1 MEQFLSCDWGTTAF
15 RLRLIKGESLNILA
29 EQSTKQGISNTH
41 ELWKQSAKS
50 ENERLAFYLNII
62 REHIGAIGQKL
73 SASLDEVPVILSGMA
88 SSTVGMVDVSYK
100 EIPFSIDGSDLKVH
114 TIEANDHFK
123 HTIFIISGVRTDDDV
138 MRGEETKLVGCTAD
152 DTTENQV
159 YIFPGTH
166 PKHVE
171 VKDGK
176 AIAFKTF
183 ITGELFDLLS
193 KKSILTVSV
202 EEGKD
207 LQQANNL
214 QYFEKGVRDSEG
226 SNLLHSCF
234 LVRTNQVFN
243 KFSKQEN
250 YFYLSGL
257 LIGSQLRDLQ
267 NTPSAGL
274 TVVGN
279 ETLTPYYIA
288 ALRVIG
294 LANASQEPET
304 VNADEALIR
313 GQYKV
318 YKYLVNK

>member
-1 MEQFLSCDWGTTAF
+1 MEKFLSCDWGTTAF
-15 RLRLIKGESLNILA
+15 RLRLIEGESLSIIA

-50 ENERLAFYLNII
+50 EDERLAFYLNII
-62 REHIGAIGQKL
+62 QEHIAAIEQKL
-73 SASLDEVPVILSGMA
+73 STSLNDVPLLVSGMA
-88 SSTVGMVDVSYK
+88 SSTVGMVDVPYK
-100 EIPFSIDGSDLKVH
+100 EIPFLIDGSDLKVH
-114 TIEANDHFK
+114 TIEANNHFK
-123 HTIFIISGVRTDDDV
+123 HKILIVSGVRTDDDV
-138 MRGEETKLVGCTAD
+138 MRGEETKLVGCTSD
-152 DTTENQV
+152 DSSENHI

-193 KKSILTVSV
+193 KKSILAVSV

-214 QYFEKGVRDSEG
+214 QYFGKGVNDSKG
-226 SNLLHSCF
+226 SNLLHNCF

-243 KFSKQEN
+243 KLNKQEN

-257 LIGSQLRDLQ
+257 LIGTQLRDLQ
-267 NTPSAGL
+267 NTASAGL

-279 ETLTPYYIA
+279 DTLTPYYLA
-288 ALRVIG
+288 ALRVISVSG
-294 LANASQEPET
+294 AGTDPKTMS
-304 VNADEALIR
+304 ADEALIR

-318 YKYLVNK
+318 YKQLVNK

>member
-1 MEQFLSCDWGTTAF
+1 MEKFLSCDWGTTAF
-15 RLRLIKGESLNILA
+15 RLRLVEDENLNIIA

-50 ENERLAFYLNII
+50 KDERLAFYLNII
-62 REHIGAIGQKL
+62 REHISAIEQKL
-73 SASLDEVPVILSGMA
+73 NTSLDEVPLILSGMA
-88 SSTVGMVDVSYK
+88 SSTVGMVDVPYK
-100 EIPFSIDGSDLKVH
+100 EIPFLVNGADLKVH
-114 TIEANDHFK
+114 TIEPNDHFK
-123 HTIFIISGVRTDDDV
+123 HKIFIISGVRTNDDV
-138 MRGEETKLVGCTAD
+138 MRGEETKLVGCTSD
-152 DTTENQV
+152 DSSENHI

-193 KKSILTVSV
+193 KKSILAVSV
-202 EEGKD
+202 EEGKE
-207 LQQANNL
+207 LQEPTNL
-214 QYFEKGVRDSEG
+214 QYFEKGVKDSNN

-243 KFSKQEN
+243 KLSKQEN

-257 LIGSQLRDLQ
+257 LIGTQLRDLH
-267 NTPSAGL
+267 NTTSAGL

-294 LANASQEPET
+294 LADAAHAPET
-304 VNADEALIR
+304 VNADEALIK

-318 YKYLVNK
+318 YKQTGK